1 VKIAKLLVLASLIA
15 ISAPSAE
22 AKQMYPQ
29 RYDAHYI
36 MTTEHLPVEIRTSS
50 DGKGRLRSEVSNSGL
65 NRSITLTDYV
75 GGVVYRI
82 STAPRMVFK
91 TPLKEPYEGDFDD
104 AAAKK
109 KNAIS
114 LGRKSIKGRMCLG
127 WAFKQDGVACE
138 VWVDEKA
145 RFLAHSETK
154 DPRVISKMELVDANT
169 DEQPESLFEIPSSR

>member
-1 VKIAKLLVLASLIA
+1 MNIAKLLILASLIA
-15 ISAPSAE
+15 ISAPPAE
-22 AKQMYPQ
+22 AKQMFPQ
-29 RYDAHYI
+29 RYDARYI
-36 MTTEHLPVEIRTSS
+36 MTTSVSPVEIRTSS

-75 GGVVYRI
+75 AGVVYRI
-82 STAPRMVFK
+82 STSPRMVFK

-109 KNAIS
+109 KNALS
-114 LGRKSIKGRMCLG
+114 LGRKSIKGRMCQG
-127 WAFKQDGVACE
+127 WTFKQDGMTCE

-145 RFLAHSETK
+145 RFLAHSESK

-169 DEQPESLFEIPSSR
+169 DEQPASLFEIPSDR

>member
-1 VKIAKLLVLASLIA
+1 LKIAKLLVLLSLAA
-15 ISAPSAE
+15 ILAPPSE
-22 AKQMYPQ
+22 AVQMFPQ
-29 RYDAHYI
+29 RYDARYI
-36 MTTEHLPVEIRTSS
+36 MTTDLSRVEVRTSS

-82 STAPRMVFK
+82 STAPRMVLK

-127 WAFKQDGVACE
+127 WTFKQDGVACE

-145 RFLAHSETK
+145 RFLAHSESK

-169 DEQPESLFEIPSSR
+169 DEQPEALFEIPSGR